1 MNQVSTPVDPDV
13 SAFEQ
18 GELLIYATEA
28 VMGIGCDPNNEA
40 AVKKL
45 LAIKQRPVEKGLI
58 LVASNY
64 SPI

>member
-1 MNQVSTPVDPDV
+1 MDSNNNAKIRGGDMNQVSTPVDPDV

-40 AVKKL
+40 AVKNCSPL
-45 LAIKQRPVEKGLI
+45 
-58 LVASNY
+58 SNAR
-64 SPI
+64 